1 MLLQTPRVIKNWKHP
16 DYFTMPKGE
25 YINNRFGRRFASHED
40 LPFRGEAFAAFGI
53 TKTAYEPRFKN
64 FIGNHYLDGAATH
77 IHQDGAPEG
86 YVHTRCNWM
95 VKKPSSGGDPILD
108 GVVVPVEEGDLWLCL
123 SSRERHGSTPIS
135 GGERLICS
143 FGALVP
149 IAALSHI
156 IKEQP

>member
-1 MLLQTPRVIKNWKHP
+1 
-16 DYFTMPKGE
+16 MPVGV
-25 YINNRFGRRFASHED
+25 YRANNFGRRFFSYENA
-40 LPFRGEAFAAFGI
+40 PFRDEAFAAFGI
-53 TKTAYEPRFKN
+53 TKTMREPQFRN

-95 VKKPSSGGDPILD
+95 VKKPLSGGDPILD
-108 GVVVPVEEGDLWLCL
+108 DVVEPVEAGDLWLCL
-123 SSRERHGSTPIS
+123 ASLERHGSTPIA

-149 IAALSHI
+149 VAALSHI
-156 IKEQP
+156 F